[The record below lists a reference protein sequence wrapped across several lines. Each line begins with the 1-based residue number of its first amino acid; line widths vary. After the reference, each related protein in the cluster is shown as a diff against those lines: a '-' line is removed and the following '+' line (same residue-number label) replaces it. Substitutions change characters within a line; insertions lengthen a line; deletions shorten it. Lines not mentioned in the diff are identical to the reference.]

1 MEELARMVAASMAR
15 HGCDTS
21 IDHRR
26 LNWSPWFRCELNVD
40 LLLVPSAPGIF
51 ALAEEVI
58 PGPKS
63 ESVPTSPDPGTLA
76 NTSSAATTNS
86 SRALTA
92 CASFG
97 ISANQSGGDSAPH
110 PGNVSAHLSGSGKMQ
125 AGHDHSR
132 RLLAIFEI
140 GETHDLGSALLRL
153 FAPGSALRDRLRSG
167 LCFARFTPV
176 ADVAQRH
183 AAATSLREWLASA
196 AAASTNVEAGAIPV
210 GSSSAA

>member
-40 LLLVPSAPGIF
+40 LLLVPSAAGIF

-58 PGPKS
+58 PGVKS
-63 ESVPTSPDPGTLA
+63 ESVATSP
-76 NTSSAATTNS
+76 NTDISAATNS
-86 SRALTA
+86 AGTTSSSQAVNA

-97 ISANQSGGDSAPH
+97 ISVHQ
-110 PGNVSAHLSGSGKMQ
+110 PGNVSAHLAGSGKMQ

-132 RLLAIFEI
+132 RLLAVFEI
-140 GETHDLGSALLRL
+140 AETNDLGAALLRL

-167 LCFARFTPV
+167 RCFARFTPV
-176 ADVAQRH
+176 ADGAQRH
-183 AAATSLREWLASA
+183 AAATSLREWLVSA
-196 AAASTNVEAGAIPV
+196 AASSPSNREAGTLPV
-210 GSSSAA
+210 GRTPAA

>member
-1 MEELARMVAASMAR
+1 MEELARMVAASMDR

-40 LLLVPSAPGIF
+40 LLLIPSAPGIF

-58 PGPKS
+58 PGAKP
-63 ESVPTSPDPGTLA
+63 ESVATSLDGETLA
-76 NTSSAATTNS
+76 STSSATTTNS
-86 SRALTA
+86 LRAMNTYS
-92 CASFG
+92 SFD
-97 ISANQSGGDSAPH
+97 ISASQSGGDSARH
-110 PGNVSAHLSGSGKMQ
+110 PGNGSAHQSGAGNMQ

-132 RLLAIFEI
+132 RLLAVFEI

-167 LCFARFTPV
+167 RCFARFTPV
-176 ADVAQRH
+176 ADGAQRH
-183 AAATSLREWLASA
+183 AAAISLREWLIRSA
-196 AAASTNVEAGAIPV
+196 AVDGKPLVGAG
-210 GSSSAA
+210 SAA